1 MAIEGRYEEREK
13 RMRKV
18 VFKIWC
24 LAVILLLTFSGCGK
38 DKKPTEEAAKPLELN
53 IQLAD
58 TPGPYGHALAYTP
71 WKISQGEEPYGLAF
85 IEDEQLLAE
94 GETNLEGWIKPK
106 EEEKQKIAKA
116 ASVKGNRLW
125 LIYPGQ
131 VQRIVFVE
139 IRFDWTKEER
149 LFYWL
154 RSEGFMPDRE
164 AYSKDFFAT
173 DAGRSMLTI
182 ARDQYQVENNE
193 KLYAKIDL
201 PKSGWVYFFMQ

>member
-1 MAIEGRYEEREK
+1 
-13 RMRKV
+13 MRKV
-18 VFKIWC
+18 AFKIWC

-38 DKKPTEEAAKPLELN
+38 DKKPIEEAAKPLELN

-58 TPGPYGHALAYTP
+58 TPGPGGHPLAYTP
-71 WKISQGEEPYGLAF
+71 WKISQGEEPHGLAF

-94 GETNLEGWIKPK
+94 GETDLEGTIKPK

-116 ASVKGNRLW
+116 ASIKGNRLW

-139 IRFDWTKEER
+139 IRSHWTKEER

-164 AYSKDFFAT
+164 AYRKDFFAT
-173 DAGRSMLTI
+173 DSGQSMLTI

-193 KLYAKIDL
+193 KLYSKIDL
-201 PKSGWVYFFMQ
+201 PESGWVYFFMQ